1 MKKAFVAMALVACA
15 GSMAM
20 ADVYTDSANDIADG
34 ISTGNGT
41 LDILSAEVTSDA
53 TSLTFKLT
61 VNGDTVATDW
71 AKYMVAINSKSG
83 GDTAGNGWG
92 RPIIQS
98 TGMDIWLG
106 TWIDS
111 GNGIENRQ
119 WNGTSWVLTSASYL
133 ANPDVSISKS
143 GNTVT
148 INASLAG
155 LGLAQGDTIRF
166 DIVSSGGGDFD
177 GAIDSLANPGIQ
189 VFDWGQPSDVGNL
202 VYTIPSPSAAVL
214 AGLAGLG
221 LAGRR
226 RR

>member
-1 MKKAFVAMALVACA
+1 MMKAFMGMALVACA

-34 ISTGNGT
+34 INNAGGT
-41 LDILSAEVTSDA
+41 MDILSAEVTSDA
-53 TSLTFKLT
+53 TSITFKIT
-61 VNGDTVATDW
+61 VNGDTAATDW
-71 AKYMVAINSKSG
+71 VKYMVAINSKPG
-83 GDTAGNGWG
+83 GDTTGNGWG

-106 TWIDS
+106 SWIDS

-119 WNGTSWVLTSASYL
+119 WDGAAWNLTSASYL
-133 ANPDVSISKS
+133 ANPNVSVIKS
-143 GNTVT
+143 GNMVT
-148 INASLAG
+148 INATLAG
-155 LGLAQGDTIRF
+155 LGLAFGDVIRF
-166 DIVSSGGGDFD
+166 DIVSSGGGGTD
-177 GAIDSLANPGIQ
+177 GAIDSLANPTFQ

-202 VYTIPSPSAAVL
+202 VFTIPSPSAAVL